1 MHYDEQ
7 RENDITNTVAKKT
20 KLTLPYSSTVNQHI
34 NITWH
39 LNEIVKKSCVDL
51 VNKPKENI

>member
-7 RENDITNTVAKKT
+7 RENDRTNMIAKKT
-20 KLTLPYSSTVNQHI
+20 KLTLPYSSSVNQHI

-39 LNEIVKKSCVDL
+39 LDGIDKKSCVDL
-51 VNKPKENI
+51 VEKPKESN